1 MGPAPPGP
9 AAGASFSFTA
19 LTPEVRGPGVAPP
32 RPASDPGRPADAHP
46 RPRWGGGTRPPI
58 QLVAMADELEALGG
72 GDASAGRLVSCCRV
86 APRTHRPAPGLPIV
100 TAGRDGTVAV
110 RDPRAPADAPA
121 ERVVRRYRASSALG
135 PEAGVEEVRG
145 PPTALTGSRPP
156 RPP

>member
-58 QLVAMADELEALGG
+58 QLQPPAPHGMGG
-72 GDASAGRLVSCCRV
+72 GEWGVMVTEARRSADRFYRLRCVLLS
-86 APRTHRPAPGLPIV
+86 
-100 TAGRDGTVAV
+100 
-110 RDPRAPADAPA
+110 
-121 ERVVRRYRASSALG
+121 RASISCS
-135 PEAGVEEVRG
+135 
-145 PPTALTGSRPP
+145 GSD
-156 RPP
+156 